1 MVLGVSLNFRYTR
14 KSLSIRTSLYI
25 HIYMYVIYTVVS
37 KNIEKLTDSTIFAGF
52 YQHLFEDR
60 YIDIHIG
67 TYIYIYI
74 YIYICTYTHTY
85 IYIHITHME
94 AMC

>member
-1 MVLGVSLNFRYTR
+1 MGLGVSLNFRYTR

-25 HIYMYVIYTVVS
+25 HIYIYMYVIYTVVS

-67 TYIYIYI
+67 TYIHIYI
-74 YIYICTYTHTY
+74 YTHTY